1 MTFIH
6 PFSMVPLG
14 PSFSG
19 KNRWTSDVLHT
30 SLITPSPQRIVE
42 MRKRMSNIEF
52 IKGIAHQLSEE
63 TFLDT
68 DKRNLIV
75 FDVMMSEAKCDQR
88 IADLFSKGSH
98 HRNVSV
104 IYLTQN
110 LFPQGKACRDIAFN
124 TQNLVLFNNPIDR
137 QQVATLSKRIIL

>member
-1 MTFIH
+1 
-6 PFSMVPLG
+6 
-14 PSFSG
+14 
-19 KNRWTSDVLHT
+19 
-30 SLITPSPQRIVE
+30 
-42 MRKRMSNIEF
+42 MSNIEF
-52 IKGIAHQLSEE
+52 INGIPHQLSEE

-68 DKRNLIV
+68 DKRSLIV
-75 FDVMMSEAKCDQR
+75 FDDIMSEAKCDQR

-124 TQNLVLFNNPIDR
+124 TQNLILFDNPIDR
-137 QQVATLSKRIIL
+137 QQVASLSKRIFPSSSTNFMKRFEQATARPYRFLVVDLKA